1 MEKCKV
7 IAIASQK
14 GGVGKTTTTM
24 NLGVGLAN
32 SGKRVLLVDADS
44 QGSLSISLGIKNP
57 DELDV
62 TVSSV
67 MRDEVDETEHE
78 PSFGIIHQSEG
89 VDLLPANIDLSAF
102 EVELINSMS
111 REYVMKNYLE
121 RIKYYYDYIL
131 IDCMPSL
138 GVLTI
143 NALVAADSVIISSQ
157 PNFLSTKGINQLF
170 HSISWVK
177 KQINPS
183 LKIDGVIFTM
193 VDSRTNNAK
202 SIINSLRSSG
212 YPLRVFSSEIPKSVK
227 AAESNLEG
235 KSIFSHDKGGKVA
248 AAYEA
253 LTKEVL
259 SIEQRQRDRL
269 RSEECAR

>member
-1 MEKCKV
+1 MC
-7 IAIASQK
+7 I
-14 GGVGKTTTTM
+14 
-24 NLGVGLAN
+24 
-32 SGKRVLLVDADS
+32 RD
-44 QGSLSISLGIKNP
+44 
-57 DELDV
+57 
-62 TVSSV
+62 
-67 MRDEVDETEHE
+67 RDEVDETEHE

-170 HSISWVK
+170 HSISWVDVYK
-177 KQINPS
+177 RQETVRDKFKLIRAQRECLGI
-183 LKIDGVIFTM
+183 G
-193 VDSRTNNAK
+193 SRRRTWQAAK
-202 SIINSLRSSG
+202 SCGELQISKDPQI
-212 YPLRVFSSEIPKSVK
+212 SEWGNPY
-227 AAESNLEG
+227 G
-235 KSIFSHDKGGKVA
+235 
-248 AAYEA
+248 
-253 LTKEVL
+253 
-259 SIEQRQRDRL
+259 
-269 RSEECAR
+269 EEP